1 MPALYSET
9 LREITNSMKTLKKVV
24 PDVDNYVFPRF
35 DSLRWVPV
43 RYRRILPLSVM
54 KRYQCIVIGAAQGRL
69 TVAMT
74 DPVDLSII
82 ELLQQV
88 TKRTIFPVLIAPERM
103 RQLLQHLEYDEQH
116 KKTVMRLWYQPHLQI
131 RAWMVMVPMLLGE
144 KIRGKY

>member
-1 MPALYSET
+1 MPALYRET
-9 LREITNSMKTLKKVV
+9 LRKITNSMKTLKKVV

-69 TVAMT
+69 TVAIT
-74 DPVDLSII
+74 DPLDLSII
-82 ELLQQV
+82 ELLQRL

-103 RQLLQHLEYDEQH
+103 RQLIQHIEYCEQH
-116 KKTVMRLWYQPHLQI
+116 KKRVMRLCYQPRLQI
-131 RAWMVMVPMLLGE
+131 RAWVVMVAMLLGRE
-144 KIRGKY
+144 DKS